1 MLIGMKM
8 EKQLMSSI
16 ELNRALE
23 LAIKKKYP
31 ERNFWRDR
39 IALELAISRLKAQPL
54 DEIRLLGLTYD
65 SQEEDA
71 TTLSSLDAIWNWVDT
86 LLDVADDAVFVHPE
100 DGKEVERW
108 TPQSRLSL
116 HKNYDQNQGA
126 SLERLSQCATS
137 YLKGNWAVSPTL
149 ERWLVQQMIYAEA
162 KAFAAEVDVL
172 KKERGAAFYWARI
185 KTIGTWVVGLIV
197 ALGIADDH
205 GEGVGF
211 LSFAVWL
218 AAIRYLSQ
226 DSVAANILVAK
237 AFDAMESAY
246 RFATRTNACPV
257 EVENALTLG
266 ESKHVVWPEG
276 LRGLVNRAVSRNG
289 ASWQ

>member
-1 MLIGMKM
+1 M
-8 EKQLMSSI
+8 EKQLMNSF

-31 ERNFWRDR
+31 ERHFWRDR
-39 IALELAISRLKAQPL
+39 IALELALSRLEAQPL

-71 TTLSSLDAIWNWVDT
+71 TTLSSLDAIWHWVDT
-86 LLDVADDAVFVHPE
+86 LLNVADDAVNRYPD
-100 DGKEVERW
+100 DGKKANRW
-108 TPQSRLSL
+108 TPPALASL
-116 HKNYDQNQGA
+116 RDNYDQDQSA
-126 SLERLSQCATS
+126 SLDLLTQCAAS

-162 KAFAAEVDVL
+162 KAFAREQDVL
-172 KKERGAAFYWARI
+172 HKDRGAAFYWAWI
-185 KTIGTWVVGLIV
+185 KVIGTWVVGLIV
-197 ALGIADDH
+197 AGGIADDH

-211 LSFAVWL
+211 LSFVVWL

-226 DSVAANILVAK
+226 DSVTGNILVAK

-246 RFATRTNACPV
+246 RFATRTYACPV
-257 EVENALTLG
+257 EVESALILG

-276 LRGLVNRAVSRNG
+276 LRGLVSRAVSRNG
-289 ASWQ
+289 GAWQ